1 MTSFDFDNDGD
12 PDVISSV
19 VGMYY
24 SGSAWVVYENKNG
37 KLELVDVNII
47 LPPLDEWQD
56 PKIWGQMVQTETTQ
70 WNTYCNKS
78 ILIDVN
84 SDGLM
89 DALCSNVAH
98 DFKSANL
105 FLLNKGNMQFDV
117 LKPDQVNRWVD
128 WLE

>member
-12 PDVISSV
+12 LDVISSV
-19 VGMYY
+19 VGMNY
-24 SGSAWVVYENKNG
+24 SGSAWVAYENKNN

-56 PKIWGQMVQTETTQ
+56 PKIWGQMVMTETTE

-89 DALCSNVAH
+89 DALCSNVAQ

-105 FLLNKGNMQFDV
+105 FLLNKGNMQFNV
-117 LKPDQVNRWVD
+117 LNPDQVNNWVD